1 MNTVSGKSMEPFDQ
15 EAFRSVRMRNR
26 IVIAS
31 IVLFLFALL
40 AYGWL
45 NLAAEDHEIFSDNKG
60 RAAGVESHSQMARSS
75 GSDTHPD
82 ITAAETSAPQDR
94 EIDFS
99 TPLRLQVKRLSAAAD
114 RGDANAVCKLI
125 KSFEYCKNIVEMESA
140 RESFLVAAAEHQQN
154 NGESVND
161 LDEIIKY
168 ENDIQKAYDFCTD
181 LAGVSV
187 ESELTRRLLQA
198 AEAGDIGAMQMFVF
212 DPPLSAEAPLSVAD
226 AMVLYSKKAPEILK
240 EMAFLGDVQ
249 AIEALYEAHSRG
261 FFAKDFGDVPVDRDP
276 EILAAAA
283 DVLVEFGESYV
294 QKDVSDRLAS
304 GTIKSAAST
313 SRRSAQLRERMR
325 KSVMGM
331 ANAKSPAAL
340 RDDRPIPACS

>member
-1 MNTVSGKSMEPFDQ
+1 
-15 EAFRSVRMRNR
+15 
-26 IVIAS
+26 
-31 IVLFLFALL
+31 VLLIFALL

-45 NLAAEDHEIFSDNKG
+45 NHAAEDHEAFSDNNVP
-60 RAAGVESHSQMARSS
+60 AADIESHNQMARSS
-75 GSDTHPD
+75 GSDSHPD
-82 ITAAETSAPQDR
+82 TTAARTPAPQDR

-99 TPLRLQVKRLSAAAD
+99 TPLRLQVKRLSTAAD

-125 KSFEYCKNIVEMESA
+125 KSFSYCTNIKEMQVV
-140 RESFLVAAAEHQQN
+140 RESMLTAAAEHQQHA
-154 NGESVND
+154 GESVKA
-161 LDEIIKY
+161 LDEIINY
-168 ENDIQKAYDFCTD
+168 ENDIQKASVFCTG
-181 LAGVSV
+181 LARVSV

-198 AEAGDIGAMQMFVF
+198 AEAGDIGAMQRFVF
-212 DPPLSAEAPLSVAD
+212 DPPLRAEAPLSVAD

-240 EMAFLGDVQ
+240 EMAFRGDIQ
-249 AIEALYEAHSRG
+249 AIQALYEAHSGG
-261 FFAKDFGDVPVDRDP
+261 FLVTDFGDVPVERDP

-313 SRRSAQLRERMR
+313 SRRSAQLREIMR

-331 ANAKSPAAL
+331 ANAKSPAAF